1 MVLASQRIPFL
12 LICVNNTSSCSR
24 YKSLMMANLAVKL
37 IYVFLYA
44 ASLRSLGTIKIDM
57 RISLQFDAFL
67 QKMFLSLY
75 EDIRQ
80 YGDEH

>member
-1 MVLASQRIPFL
+1 
-12 LICVNNTSSCSR
+12 
-24 YKSLMMANLAVKL
+24 MMANLAVKL